1 MKSELKSAGMVRT
14 IAALQ
19 EERDAL
25 LKALEDKD
33 LEAKAIWEELAA
45 LKAENKR
52 LRETIADF
60 LSDTNWSLIS
70 PELLDRA
77 RKQALKGGK

>member
-25 LKALEDKD
+25 QADNAALHQRV
-33 LEAKAIWEELAA
+33 EELEKENER
-45 LKAENKR
+45 LKAEIKR
-52 LRETIADF
+52 L
-60 LSDTNWSLIS
+60 SVYKPKM
-70 PELLDRA
+70 PEDIRGFSM
-77 RKQALKGGK
+77 KGGK

>member
-25 LKALEDKD
+25 QVENERLKAILTNLRDVVCDEDVEIID
-33 LEAKAIWEELAA
+33 E
-45 LKAENKR
+45 
-52 LRETIADF
+52 
-60 LSDTNWSLIS
+60 
-70 PELLDRA
+70 
-77 RKQALKGGK
+77 ALKGGK